1 MAAEPLPRRRRD
13 RDHGHPDGER
23 AAADPLVAA
32 FLRRTGRALERVAR
46 AMPRRRLAEAVGAE
60 SDAAVL
66 YRTLLEP
73 AAIVEGLVAGG
84 DDDAG
89 GDPLAAARL
98 RGARMRRELLAAEGG
113 ALTAGRTAALLGI
126 STQAVNKRRKA
137 GALLGLDVGGT
148 RFLYPAFQ
156 FTAGGV
162 LPGLREALAALA
174 AVEDPW
180 TRANFLL
187 TGDPRLGGRRPLDV
201 LREGDIAAVQAAAA
215 ADGRQIGA

>member
-13 RDHGHPDGER
+13 HDHGHPGGER

-84 DDDAG
+84 DDAAG

-98 RGARMRRELLAAEGG
+98 RGARMRRELLAAGGG
-113 ALTAGRTAALLGI
+113 ALTAGRVAALLGI

-137 GALLGLDVGGT
+137 GALLGLDGT

-201 LREGDIAAVQAAAA
+201 LREGDVAAVEAAAA
-215 ADGRQIGA
+215 AYGRQIGA